1 MDNIPI
7 NEINSN
13 KIEGEIEKNDLKD
26 KSGNK
31 MRKNR
36 HK

>member
-7 NEINSN
+7 NDINSN

-26 KSGNK
+26 KSEIK
-31 MRKNR
+31 
-36 HK
+36 